1 MAKIEELKKQRS
13 AALKAT
19 EAGPPRR
26 TSNQFFGVGP
36 ITDATRDEVENRL
49 LRFEFEA
56 WLEKNYRKLDDKGR
70 DLGPFTVAEIGRSM
84 HRGYPADKFLLDM
97 MREIHR
103 YFEFPKTNKMAV
115 GLGGGHSGFTVCLT
129 HMMNAADESQH
140 VYVDT
145 PEPETDLGKAGGFF
159 RQSWGAQIIELQRYA
174 KGGNEKR
181 IHFSAEEGAIP
192 SAEQLEKLGI
202 KLFVGVGHE
211 TTGATTYTLSDI
223 TNLLDWIERNPSEH
237 HAVLDATSMLGAM
250 PWGQEIVRRVL
261 SECCLFMPFQ
271 KAIGGISGY
280 YVASFT
286 PQALAL
292 VEANQKTPSW
302 AIPRQ
307 LKIVAPLDPKRP
319 LTGER
324 SVNAG
329 PIYDPALDK
338 MLGGVI
344 NTYSTL
350 AFAET
355 TFGLLRS
362 ERCLG
367 SVSDLNRRSI
377 ANRAAINDWV
387 AAHPML
393 ELGVTD
399 PERRGAAVTLL
410 KIRDADITD
419 AVLHARIIAR
429 SKQILGYEGLT
440 HPDGTH
446 ERGLDVARYV
456 NAFPGTPGDYRAWIG
471 GIRAPE
477 DVTALLENLQYA
489 YLRAKIIVLE
499 EDLAALGEKFPP
511 SNDTGERQ
519 RMDDATRAYKI
530 LVCDLVGLK
539 PGQDGKPDHSV
550 VRSYIEKKG
559 GVFHDGPLGDETKL
573 ACGKLHFFYQPQL
586 GTEAELLPIT
596 NAGQYDAVI
605 AAATFLPKA
614 SVFKLGGV
622 RIGAGTGNMACAT
635 WGGGNGEGGGAV
647 LMNTPS
653 FNSRATAQMAI
664 KAMLKVAP
672 DLDVG
677 ELHARVVAGD
687 FDTARNLKEFPT
699 EKLEGKKI
707 AIIGYGNIGREVAKL
722 CKAFGMQVAIHARPR
737 HQEWIESE
745 GFEFAA
751 TAEDAAQG
759 ADFISPH
766 TGLGALNAA
775 TGKYVN
781 AGVVGASVLAAMNDN
796 AVLINYDRGEVVDA
810 KALDAALASGKIRY
824 ACIDA
829 DVFRDAK
836 TGALSG
842 PMVPYREM
850 EQRHRGKMELLPH
863 AAADTEHVSR
873 VEGAKQAVD
882 QIFDL
887 IQFKSVTNLK
897 GALPAGY
904 RNAGART
911 VNGVGTVTALD
922 LARAVADAD
931 ALAEARKT
939 AEAMAAIWGAL
950 SATVNPDR
958 RRELIARYGAT
969 LVKASNQ
976 HATLLEK
983 LGLQGPFSPS

>member
-1 MAKIEELKKQRS
+1 MAKIDDLKNQRL

-19 EAGPPRR
+19 AGGPPKR

-36 ITDATRDEVENRL
+36 ITDATTDEAASRL

-84 HRGYPADKFLLDM
+84 HRGYPADKFLADM

-115 GLGGGHSGFTVCLT
+115 GLGGGHSGFTVCLM
-129 HMMNAADESQH
+129 HMMNATDESQH
-140 VYVDT
+140 VFVDT
-145 PEPETDLGKAGGFF
+145 PEPESDLAKAGGFF

-174 KGGNEKR
+174 RSGNEKR
-181 IHFSAEEGAIP
+181 IHFARDEGTIP
-192 SAEQLEKLGI
+192 SAEQLENMGI
-202 KLFVGVGHE
+202 KIFVGVGHE

-223 TNLLDWIERNPSEH
+223 TNLLDWIERNPAEH

-250 PWGQEIVRRVL
+250 PWGEAIVRRVV

-292 VEANQKTPSW
+292 IEANQKNPSW

-307 LKIVAPLDPKRP
+307 LKIVAPLDAKRP
-319 LTGER
+319 LTGAR

-329 PIYDPALDK
+329 PIYDPAQDK

-362 ERCLG
+362 ERRLG
-367 SVSDLNRRSI
+367 PVSELNRRSI
-377 ANRAAINDWV
+377 ANRTAINEWV
-387 AAHPML
+387 AVHPLL
-393 ELGVTD
+393 ELGVAE

-410 KIRDADITD
+410 KVNDKDITD
-419 AVLHARIIAR
+419 PAIHARIIAR

-440 HPDGTH
+440 HPDGSH

-477 DVTALLENLQYA
+477 DVTALLDNLHYA
-489 YLRAKIIVLE
+489 YLRAKILVLE
-499 EDLAALGEKFPP
+499 EELAALGEKFPP
-511 SNDTGERQ
+511 PNDAGGRQ
-519 RMDDATRAYKI
+519 RADDPTRAYKI

-539 PGQDGKPDHSV
+539 PGKDGKPDHSA
-550 VRSYIEKKG
+550 VRKHIEAKG
-559 GVFHDGPLGDETKL
+559 GVFHEGPLGDEGKL
-573 ACGKLHFFYQPQL
+573 AKGKLHFFYQPQL

-605 AAATFLPKA
+605 AAATHLPKG

-635 WGGGNGEGGGAV
+635 WGGGNGEGGEAV

-653 FNSRATAQMAI
+653 FNSRATAQMVM
-664 KAMLKVAP
+664 KALLKVTP
-672 DLDVG
+672 DLAVD

-687 FDTARNLKEFPT
+687 FDTARHLKDFPT

-722 CKAFGMQVAIHARPR
+722 CKAFGMKVSIHARPR

-745 GFEFAA
+745 GFEFAS
-751 TAEDAAQG
+751 TAEDAARG

-781 AGVVGASVLAAMNDN
+781 AGVVGAEVLAVMNN
-796 AVLINYDRGEVVDA
+796 GAVVINYDRGEVVDA
-810 KALDAALASGKIRY
+810 KALDGALQSGKVRY

-829 DVFRDAK
+829 DLFRDAK

-850 EQRHRGKMELLPH
+850 EARHRGKMELLPH
-863 AAADTEHVSR
+863 AAADTEHLSR

-887 IQFKSVTNLK
+887 IQFKAVTNLK
-897 GALPAGY
+897 GQLPAGY
-904 RNAGART
+904 VSAGART
-911 VNGVGTVTALD
+911 VHGVGAVTGLD
-922 LARAVADAD
+922 LARATEDAE
-931 ALAEARKT
+931 ALAQARRT

-950 SATVNPDR
+950 SATVNPER
-958 RRELIARYGAT
+958 RRELIERHGAA
-969 LVKASNQ
+969 LVKAGNE
-976 HATLLEK
+976 HAALLEK
-983 LGLQGPFSPS
+983 LGLQGPYSG